1 MSQGGRELGAI
12 DAEMQSRVEKR
23 YYVSDISLLA
33 VGMSRIGDGKDI
45 VRPAF
50 SQVFRARLATVTC
63 STFLRVTPVSPRP
76 SNQLI
81 T

>member
-1 MSQGGRELGAI
+1 MSQGTRELSAI

-23 YYVSDISLLA
+23 YYVSNISLLA

-45 VRPAF
+45 VRLAF

-63 STFLRVTPVSPRP
+63 STFLWVTLVSPRP